1 MCIKPEEIEALL
13 HPLKKDIAEIRKSV
27 AEIVTL
33 QIKHVEL
40 EGQVIHLQKSDEVRA
55 KSEDEMFIR
64 LRKIETETKPR
75 ESCNKVF
82 TNLDTMLLEN
92 KEAIKAIANTIN
104 NRTWAIV
111 ILLLGMAGSFW
122 VTVIGGFIAYT
133 LRKS

>member
-1 MCIKPEEIEALL
+1 MCITPDEIEALL
-13 HPLKKDIAEIRKSV
+13 HPLKKDITEIKESV

-40 EGQVIHLQKSDEVRA
+40 EGQIVHLQKADESRI
-55 KSEDEMFIR
+55 KSEDEMFVR

-82 TNLDTMLLEN
+82 ANLDTMLHEN

-122 VTVIGGFIAYT
+122 ITVIGGFIAYS
-133 LRKS
+133 LRKG